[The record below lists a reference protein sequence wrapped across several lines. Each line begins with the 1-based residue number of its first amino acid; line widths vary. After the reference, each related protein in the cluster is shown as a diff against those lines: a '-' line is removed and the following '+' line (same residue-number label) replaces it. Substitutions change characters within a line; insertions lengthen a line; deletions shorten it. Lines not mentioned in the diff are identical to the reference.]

1 MGPLPKRKLSRRRKY
16 NRRAHDK
23 LSLTHLV
30 RCENCGEY
38 KPAHHV
44 CPACGTY
51 NGRQVINVEE
61 KSE

>member
-1 MGPLPKRKLSRRRKY
+1 VGPLPKRKLSRRRKY

-38 KPAHHV
+38 KPSHQV
-44 CPACGTY
+44 CPSCGTY
-51 NGRQVINVEE
+51 NGQQVINVEE
-61 KSE
+61 NE